1 MIPSFNSSR
10 GQYDGRGDMMKD
22 LGFGEQGKEKT
33 RLMEPKSIF
42 PTL

>member
-1 MIPSFNSSR
+1 MMGEGTI
-10 GQYDGRGDMMKD
+10 MKD

-33 RLMEPKSIF
+33 RSMEPKSIF